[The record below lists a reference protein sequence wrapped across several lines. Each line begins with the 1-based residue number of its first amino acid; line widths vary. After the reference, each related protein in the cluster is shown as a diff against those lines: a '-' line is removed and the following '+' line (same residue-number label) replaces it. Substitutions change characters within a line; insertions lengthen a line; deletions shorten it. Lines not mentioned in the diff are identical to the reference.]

1 MLKSWTAT
9 NQTEL
14 QKKPIM
20 GTRGETETRETKV
33 NTKIKVKV
41 KLKHITTSRH
51 KRRPSDKTEGR
62 YVKPHHTPEDGYLE
76 EAGIKE
82 DLEEREREGGSQC
95 TSTQKPQVH
104 KNVQSQE
111 NSLTHR
117 QIPNSTLIQI
127 NPSWPTEDGRVKMEK
142 AGAC

>member
-82 DLEEREREGGSQC
+82 DLEREREKGGVNEQIFKPQC
-95 TSTQKPQVH
+95 TKHS
-104 KNVQSQE
+104 
-111 NSLTHR
+111 
-117 QIPNSTLIQI
+117 
-127 NPSWPTEDGRVKMEK
+127 NPKKTKKLSDT
-142 AGAC
+142 